1 VEVFTTKVKRNY
13 KTDVLVCGLGPT
25 GIAAAV
31 AAARNGFS
39 VMGVESAAYAG
50 GNITRAN
57 VIGVCGVF
65 NMDTGDVITG
75 GITWEMLRRTA
86 LVRDPKHLNSHTPL
100 SKIDVSKTRLYQPM
114 SVEEMKTHPNAISMI
129 IDAELYKHQADQ
141 ILVEAGV
148 KFLYHTQVCDL
159 IMNGQNI
166 SNVILANKDG
176 ISEVTAKI
184 VIDCT
189 GDADLAAWSG
199 APYELLTDTLQ
210 AGTLMFVMGGVEYE
224 DYAKLKVRA
233 INCFAAAEERGEMR
247 SFHGPSVG
255 RLHKGVINFNM
266 TRVKYNCVNPEETTM
281 AEVKSREDV
290 FHYAKIL
297 IENLPEFKNAYL
309 LYSGPHLGP
318 RESRRI
324 DGEYTLT
331 LNDVIANQK
340 FDDGVALGGWPID
353 YHDPNVSGGFNNLK
367 TVGVYDI
374 PYRTLIP
381 KNVENLL
388 VAGRCHSADQMAAA
402 STRVSQT
409 ASLMGEAAGRAAAL
423 SLTRKSM
430 PHEIDGAHV
439 RRELLKNGAIL

>member
-1 VEVFTTKVKRNY
+1 METFTTKLKRNY
-13 KTDVLVCGLGPT
+13 RADVLVCGLGPT

-31 AAARNGFS
+31 AAARSGLN
-39 VMGVESAAYAG
+39 VMAVESAPYAG

-65 NMDTGDVITG
+65 NLDNGDVITG

-86 LVRDPKHLNSHTPL
+86 LVRDPKHLNKHTPL
-100 SKIDVSKTRLYQPM
+100 AQIDVSKTRLYQPM

-141 ILVEAGV
+141 ILLEAGV
-148 KFLYHTQVCDL
+148 KFLFHTQVCDL
-159 IMNGQNI
+159 VMNGQSI
-166 SNVILANKDG
+166 SNVIISNKDG
-176 ISEVTAKI
+176 LSEVSAKI

-199 APYELLTDTLQ
+199 APYELLTETMQ
-210 AGTLMFVMGGVEYE
+210 AGTLMFVMGGVEYD
-224 DYAKLKVRA
+224 DYAKLKVRT
-233 INCFAAAEERGEMR
+233 IECFAQAEQRGEMR
-247 SFHGPSVG
+247 NFHGPSVG
-255 RLHKGVINFNM
+255 RLHKGVVNFNM
-266 TRVKYNCVNPEETTM
+266 TRVKYNCVDPEQTTK

-290 FHYAKIL
+290 FYYTKIL
-297 IENLPEFKNAYL
+297 IDNLPEFKNAYL

-324 DGEYTLT
+324 EGEYTLT
-331 LNDVIANQK
+331 LNDVIVNQR
-340 FDDGVALGGWPID
+340 FEDGIALGGWPID
-353 YHDPNVSGGFNNLK
+353 YHNPNVVGGFNNLK

-374 PYRTLIP
+374 PYRTLLP
-381 KNVENLL
+381 KSVENLI

-409 ASLMGEAAGRAAAL
+409 ASLMGEAAGRAAV
-423 SLTRKSM
+423 LTVGKKST
-430 PHEIDGAHV
+430 PHEIRGAQV
-439 RRELLKNGAIL
+439 REELIKNGAIL